1 MEIRHKVL
9 KLISENPNLTQR
21 ELSEKLGVSLG
32 KTNYCLS
39 ALIHK
44 GYVKMKNLKNSNNK
58 KAYIYVLTPAGIEQ
72 RLSLTL
78 EFLKIKMREYE
89 NIRVEIENLKQDV
102 GQNFFERLVPEE

>member
-9 KLISENPNLTQR
+9 KLLSENPALTQR

-39 ALIHK
+39 ALVHK
-44 GYVKMKNLKNSNNK
+44 GYIKMKNLKNSNNK
-58 KAYIYVLTPAGIEQ
+58 KAYIYVLTPDGIEQ
-72 RLSLTL
+72 KLSLTL

-89 NIRVEIENLKQDV
+89 EIKKEIETLKQEV
-102 GQNFFERLVPEE
+102 GKSMSLHIF